1 MAFKGSNR
9 LRPTEA
15 KNMDRLFSLIEN
27 SSDPLLS
34 DVADD
39 MRLRKAFGGAFD
51 SSASEKQQYEASN
64 SNNSISNSQAAY
76 DKERERWRTVGTTA
90 DTYDKNRAASMNK
103 ANDDS
108 LTKKNSKAARD
119 YSGFSKIEYSR

>member
-1 MAFKGSNR
+1 MPNFNERTHSATKLAR
-9 LRPTEA
+9 MEE
-15 KNMDRLFSLIEN
+15 LFELIKD
-27 SSDPLLS
+27 SRDPLLS

-90 DTYDKNRAASMNK
+90 DTYDKNRDAVMHQSN
-103 ANDDS
+103 NSDS
-108 LTKKNSKAARD
+108 LTQKNAKKSAGFDAMSKPAYR
-119 YSGFSKIEYSR
+119 